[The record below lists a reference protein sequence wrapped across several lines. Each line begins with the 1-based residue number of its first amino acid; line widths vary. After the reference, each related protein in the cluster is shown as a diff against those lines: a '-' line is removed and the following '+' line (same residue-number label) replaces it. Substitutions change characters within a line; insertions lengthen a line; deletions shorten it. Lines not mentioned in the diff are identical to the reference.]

1 MAYAPVASIIFNY
14 DELPSYWLKFYKP
27 NTTTPIAMA
36 TDVTGGTT
44 LAKAQLDLQGFP
56 TTDGTTLFIPFL
68 NQSYDAYLFPTA
80 AEADANDTVNAIRV
94 AQSINPFN
102 DEFSITK
109 TALTV
114 VEGQLL
120 YPLPFN
126 VGAESVVI
134 VNGRVQS
141 EPAGAYSIDS
151 NGDLV
156 LSEGLF
162 SGDILEVWTRGLAL
176 STSIGTKA
184 NPITFDSIRDLL
196 NMDLTNTNFAVG
208 NWVETLG
215 RAQKNDGGGSTF
227 IVAASGTVDY
237 ETIIPLKLG
246 LVGELV
252 NGTRLIRH
260 NGEIE
265 IVAHRGFTFFNVEG
279 TMYAWSAALRYG
291 ATSLECDI
299 QFTSDGFMVLYH
311 DKDTMT
317 TDMNGITGRV
327 KDNTLAQVQA
337 ATFKQLAGN
346 ILENKVVIPEFSELA
361 VLTQKAGCLLH
372 AEIKAYRTQADID
385 DIVQLIVDMGL
396 EQSITLHSFIL
407 SDIQYVRNIN
417 KNIKVA
423 YLMTAFTANDPEGAT
438 PAQAF
443 DFLKRDKNAIINAK
457 ISAIDNP
464 PVAPDPVTAAFQAA
478 GVEVFA
484 WGIEDSQGVNFARR
498 NNVNGIITD
507 LPYALLTNVRIPHG
521 TII

>member
-1 MAYAPVASIIFNY
+1 MAIRFVLPFADVGSGILPSSGAKLFFYENKTVGTDKDTFTSPDAGTPNSNPVISDANGLFPDIFIDGVYTVVLKDKNDVQKWEVDDVNNFS
-14 DELPSYWLKFYKP
+14 DEL
-27 NTTTPIAMA
+27 T
-36 TDVTGGTT
+36 VTKSG
-44 LAKAQLDLQGFP
+44 
-56 TTDGTTLFIPFL
+56 
-68 NQSYDAYLFPTA
+68 
-80 AEADANDTVNAIRV
+80 
-94 AQSINPFN
+94 
-102 DEFSITK
+102 
-109 TALTV
+109 LTV
-114 VEGQLL
+114 VEGQLI
-120 YPLPFN
+120 YQLPSN
-126 VGAESVVI
+126 VSVNSVVVI
-134 VNGRVQS
+134 NGRVQH
-141 EPAGAYSIDS
+141 ETAGAYFINAD
-151 NGDLV
+151 NDLV
-156 LSEGLF
+156 LSEALF
-162 SGDILEVWTRGLAL
+162 AGDLLEIWTRAVTASVDL
-176 STSIGTKA
+176 GTKA

-196 NMDLTNTNFAVG
+196 NTDLTSTNFPING
-208 NWVETLG
+208 WIETLG
-215 RAQKNDGGGSTF
+215 RAKKNDGGGATF
-227 IVAASGTVDY
+227 KIAASGTVDY

-265 IVAHRGFTFFNVEG
+265 IIAHRGFSLFNVEG

-317 TDMNGITGRV
+317 NDMNGITGRV

-396 EQSITLHSFIL
+396 EQCITLHSFIL

-423 YLMTAFTANDPEGAT
+423 YLMTSFTANDPEGAT
-438 PAQAF
+438 PDQAF
-443 DFLKRDKNAIINAK
+443 DFLRRDKNAIINAS
-457 ISAIDNP
+457 IGAIDNP
-464 PVAPDPVTAAFQAA
+464 PVAPNPFTASLQAE
-478 GVEVFA
+478 GIEVVA
-484 WGIEDSQGVNFARR
+484 WGVDDSQGVNFARR
-498 NNVNGIITD
+498 NNVNGIVTD
-507 LPYALLTNVRIPHG
+507 LPYALLTNVRIKHG